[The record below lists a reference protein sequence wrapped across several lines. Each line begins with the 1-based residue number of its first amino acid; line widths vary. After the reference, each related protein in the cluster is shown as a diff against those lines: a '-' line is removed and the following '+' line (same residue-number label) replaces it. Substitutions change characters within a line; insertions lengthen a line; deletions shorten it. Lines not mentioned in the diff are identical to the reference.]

1 MGNRRQRRIL
11 WAVVALILAVL
22 WAVCA
27 LRVNHAYPQA
37 VSVQA
42 GMNEPLRYGPY
53 TLTLTQARIEDTAA
67 LYAENGLATQ
77 GAFLPEKTLLCTV
90 NVGRDGAAQE
100 EPGMLYAAAVSG
112 AWQCMADR
120 GEMYG
125 ALDLARPDLSEVQ
138 PGEPQ
143 TWLFLFGLY
152 RETFSEESWER
163 LTEKTF
169 TLQFSLY
176 PEKREILFQPESA

>member
-100 EPGMLYAAAVSG
+100 EPGML
-112 AWQCMADR
+112 
-120 GEMYG
+120 
-125 ALDLARPDLSEVQ
+125 
-138 PGEPQ
+138 
-143 TWLFLFGLY
+143 
-152 RETFSEESWER
+152 
-163 LTEKTF
+163 
-169 TLQFSLY
+169 
-176 PEKREILFQPESA
+176 